1 MRFIKPLDKIL
12 GQKSKIKILRLLSL
26 YKKEPTIREVS
37 RETGITPPNA
47 SRILK
52 ELKAEGVVTAK
63 KAGRSILYS
72 LNSKHYLVKNVILP
86 IFKKEQRA
94 RMDLVRLL
102 KSKLDFP
109 VESIILFGSV
119 ARGGEKPGSDLDLLF
134 IIPDKANPKE
144 LEEKIYS
151 LSPQLISY
159 FGNSISPLIMKRS
172 EFLLRFKNGERLLR
186 TILKDGEV
194 LAGQLIGEILCQ
206 K

>member
-172 EFLLRFKNGERLLR
+172 EFLLKFKKGERLLR

>member
-1 MRFIKPLDKIL
+1 
-12 GQKSKIKILRLLSL
+12 
-26 YKKEPTIREVS
+26 
-37 RETGITPPNA
+37 
-47 SRILK
+47 
-52 ELKAEGVVTAK
+52 
-63 KAGRSILYS
+63 
-72 LNSKHYLVKNVILP
+72 
-86 IFKKEQRA
+86 
-94 RMDLVRLL
+94 MDLVRLL

>member
-109 VESIILFGSV
+109 VESIILFGSAWMRV
-119 ARGGEKPGSDLDLLF
+119 ASHCKSF
-134 IIPDKANPKE
+134 W
-144 LEEKIYS
+144 
-151 LSPQLISY
+151 
-159 FGNSISPLIMKRS
+159 
-172 EFLLRFKNGERLLR
+172 LLRC
-186 TILKDGEV
+186 
-194 LAGQLIGEILCQ
+194 LAKQSFARPMLQ
-206 K
+206 

>member
-134 IIPDKANPKE
+134 IIPDKVNPKE